1 MVGPF
6 FRPHDTPG
14 VGYDMGAPSVGY
26 HFFGDLTELM
36 FYAKNV
42 SQTINYFDLN
52 IQYPTSTLL
61 FLKIFQD
68 VEIKNLLFFSFY
80 FH

>member
-1 MVGPF
+1 
-6 FRPHDTPG
+6 
-14 VGYDMGAPSVGY
+14 MGAPSVGY

-68 VEIKNLLFFSFY
+68 VEIKNLLFFLFLFSLVLITY
-80 FH
+80 GIKTYKICL